1 LYQFD
6 VNNQNYQILRLA
18 MNNKINLARGRTLDF
33 AEPVIMGIVNV
44 TPDSFSDG
52 GQFLNTTA
60 ALSHAM
66 QLLDDGATILDIGG
80 ESTRPGAPDVSL
92 EDELKRVIPIIKAI
106 REQSDCVIS
115 IDTSKAEVMRQAIE
129 AGADIVNDVR
139 ALQEPG
145 AIDVVAQFPEVAV
158 CLMHMQGQPRS
169 MQHAPHYNDLA
180 GEINDFFSQRI
191 AACEAAGIKQSQL
204 ILDPGFGFGKTLKHN
219 YQILAQFNDYAKLGL
234 PLLAGLSRK
243 SMIGKLLNRDTDD
256 RLAGSLA
263 GALIAAQNGAH
274 IIRVHDV
281 KETADVLGVYQACKQ
296 GVL

>member
-1 LYQFD
+1 
-6 VNNQNYQILRLA
+6 
-18 MNNKINLARGRTLDF
+18 
-33 AEPVIMGIVNV
+33 VNV

-92 EDELKRVIPIIKAI
+92 EDELKRVIPIIEAI

-191 AACEAAGIKQSQL
+191 AACEAAGINQSQL

-243 SMIGKLLNRDTDD
+243 SMIGNLLNRDTDD

>member
-1 LYQFD
+1 
-6 VNNQNYQILRLA
+6 

-92 EDELKRVIPIIKAI
+92 DDELKRVIPIIKAI

-191 AACEAAGIKQSQL
+191 AACEAAGINQSQL
-204 ILDPGFGFGKTLKHN
+204 ILDPGFGFGKTLKDN

-243 SMIGKLLNRDTDD
+243 SMIGNLLNRDTDD

>member
-1 LYQFD
+1 
-6 VNNQNYQILRLA
+6 
-18 MNNKINLARGRTLDF
+18 MNNKINLARGRVLELS
-33 AEPVIMGIVNV
+33 EPVIMGIVNV

-52 GQFLNTTA
+52 GQFFNTTA
-60 ALSHAM
+60 ALNHAM
-66 QLLDDGATILDIGG
+66 QLLDEGATILDIGG
-80 ESTRPGAPDVSL
+80 ESTRPGAPGVSL
-92 EDELKRVIPIIKAI
+92 EDELQRVIPLINAI

-145 AIDVVAQFPEVAV
+145 AVEVVAQYPDVVV

-169 MQHAPHYNDLA
+169 MQNAPHYDDLA
-180 GEINDFFSQRI
+180 SEINDFFNQRI

-219 YQILAQFNDYAKLGL
+219 YQILAQFNDYAQLGL

-243 SMIGKLLNRDTDD
+243 SMIGNLLNRDTKD

>member
-1 LYQFD
+1 
-6 VNNQNYQILRLA
+6 

-145 AIDVVAQFPEVAV
+145 AVDVVAQFPEVAV

>member
-1 LYQFD
+1 
-6 VNNQNYQILRLA
+6 

-33 AEPVIMGIVNV
+33 AEPVIMGIVNA

-243 SMIGKLLNRDTDD
+243 SMIGNLLNRDTDD